1 MANMSDSGEHWVDLY
16 WIPLGAGPGT
26 HLVKASGWTYEHLL
40 AWRHGRPPRSLFH
53 SALLVRAGGSTYAIE
68 MGPAWGGPAGDR
80 GVTGV
85 GPVGIRG
92 LGRCPLFRYE
102 VRCWRDGHVPDVAEA
117 VGGPHRLS
125 SDERAPRQLLSLV
138 PSFPCL
144 TWGRDELRIGDMWN
158 SNSLVSWL
166 LTSIGRD
173 VTDVRPPNRGRAPG
187 WTAGIVAASP
197 PSRTC
202 APEIGL
208 RGRMARGRS
217 VR

>member
-1 MANMSDSGEHWVDLY
+1 MVNMTDPGEDWVDLY

-40 AWRHGRPPRSLFH
+40 AQRSGRPPRSLFH
-53 SALLVRAGGSTYAIE
+53 SALLVRARGSTYAIE
-68 MGPAWGGPAGDR
+68 MGPAWGGPAGER
-80 GVTGV
+80 GVTGI
-85 GPVGIRG
+85 GSVGISG

-102 VRCWRDGHVPDVAEA
+102 VRCWRDDYLPDATEA
-117 VGGPHRLS
+117 VEGPHRLS
-125 SDERAPRQLLSLV
+125 SDGQDSRQLLALV

-144 TWGRDELRIGDMWN
+144 TWGRDELRTGDMWN

-173 VTDVRPPNRGRAPG
+173 VTGVRPPNRGRAPG
-187 WTAGIVAASP
+187 WIAGIVAASP
-197 PSRTC
+197 HSHTC

-208 RGRMARGRS
+208 RDRMA
-217 VR
+217 